1 MTASANSADKEAIV
15 ARRKLDGSNP
25 VTNTSKDGS
34 TRREMLVHGSKVAA
48 GLGIAALLDNLGTF
62 TRKSYGMERTT
73 NLLDSLTP
81 ARTALLVI
89 DMQRDFLLPEGY
101 AAQAGLD
108 IAPLVAAIRPIEKLL
123 AVGRK
128 AGLLIVHTREGHVPD
143 LSDCP
148 PYKLERSRRAGAE
161 IGSKGPLGRLL
172 VRGEAGHDF
181 VEALRPLEQ
190 EIVIDKP
197 GYSAFVHTGLQQM
210 LTKRGI
216 ETLILTGVTTEVC
229 VSSTLRTAIDLGYRC
244 ITVSDACAS
253 GNPDLH
259 KAVLAMIGV
268 EGGIFG
274 EITTTA
280 EVIERLAP

>member
-1 MTASANSADKEAIV
+1 MATK
-15 ARRKLDGSNP
+15 KLDEESPLVN
-25 VTNTSKDGS
+25 TNEVGPS
-34 TRREMLVHGSKVAA
+34 RREVLVHGSKVAA
-48 GLGIAALLDNLGTF
+48 SIGIAALLGALGTF
-62 TRKSYGMERTT
+62 PRESYGMGRSTMR
-73 NLLDSLTP
+73 LLDSLTP

-108 IAPLVAAIRPIEKLL
+108 IAPLVATIRPIEKLL

-128 AGLLIVHTREGHVPD
+128 AGLLIVHTREGHLPD

-161 IGSKGPLGRLL
+161 IGSKGPFGRLL
-172 VRGEAGHDF
+172 VRGEVGHDF

-197 GYSAFVHTGLQQM
+197 GYSAFAHTGLQQV

-229 VSSTLRTAIDLGYRC
+229 VSSTLREAIDLGYRC

-259 KAVLAMIGV
+259 KASLAMIGV

-274 EITTTA
+274 QVVTTA
-280 EVIERLAP
+280 EVIERLVP

>member
-1 MTASANSADKEAIV
+1 MATK
-15 ARRKLDGSNP
+15 KLDEKSP
-25 VTNTSKDGS
+25 VVNMSEAGPS
-34 TRREMLVHGSKVAA
+34 RREILAHGSKVVASI
-48 GLGIAALLDNLGTF
+48 GVAALLGNLGTF
-62 TRKSYGMERTT
+62 QRESYGMDRSTT
-73 NLLDSLTP
+73 SLLESLTP

-108 IAPLVAAIRPIEKLL
+108 IAPLVATIRPIEKLL

-128 AGLLIVHTREGHVPD
+128 AGLLIVHTREGHLPD

-172 VRGEAGHDF
+172 VRGEVGHDF

-190 EIVIDKP
+190 EIIIDKP
-197 GYSAFVHTGLQQM
+197 GYSAFAHTGLQQVLM
-210 LTKRGI
+210 KRGI

-229 VSSTLRTAIDLGYRC
+229 VSSTLRAAIDLGYRC

-259 KAVLAMIGV
+259 KASLAMIGV

-274 EITTTA
+274 QVVTTA
-280 EVIERLAP
+280 EVIERLVP

>member
-1 MTASANSADKEAIV
+1 MS
-15 ARRKLDGSNP
+15 
-25 VTNTSKDGS
+25 
-34 TRREMLVHGSKVAA
+34 
-48 GLGIAALLDNLGTF
+48 
-62 TRKSYGMERTT
+62 
-73 NLLDSLTP
+73 LLDSLTP

-108 IAPLVAAIRPIEKLL
+108 ITPLAATIRPIETLL
-123 AVGRK
+123 AVARK
-128 AGLLIVHTREGHVPD
+128 AGLLIVHTREGHLPD

-172 VRGEAGHDF
+172 VRGEVGHDF
-181 VEALRPLEQ
+181 VDPLRPLKS

-197 GYSAFVHTGLQQM
+197 GYSAFAHTGLQQM
-210 LTKRGI
+210 LAKRGI

-229 VSSTLRTAIDLGYRC
+229 VSSTLRAAIDLGYRC

-253 GNPDLH
+253 GNPDLQ
-259 KAVLAMIGV
+259 KASLAMIPV

-274 EITTTA
+274 ELATTP
-280 EVIERLAP
+280 EVVERFTS

>member
-1 MTASANSADKEAIV
+1 MRTKHLSTTDPIVVDEASTSGDGPS
-15 ARRKLDGSNP
+15 RRDILVQGS
-25 VTNTSKDGS
+25 
-34 TRREMLVHGSKVAA
+34 RIAA
-48 GLGIAALLDNLGTF
+48 GVGVAVLLGNIGLSPS
-62 TRKSYGMERTT
+62 KSYDMDRPTT
-73 NLLDSLTP
+73 SLLDSLTP

-108 IAPLVAAIRPIEKLL
+108 IAPLTATIRPIEKLL
-123 AVGRK
+123 AVGRV

-172 VRGEAGHDF
+172 VRGEVGHDF
-181 VEALRPLEQ
+181 VESLRPRAD

-197 GYSAFVHTGLQQM
+197 GYSAFSHTTLQQA

-216 ETLILTGVTTEVC
+216 ETLIITGVTTEVC
-229 VSSTLRTAIDLGYRC
+229 VSSTLRSAVDLGYRC
-244 ITVSDACAS
+244 ISVSDACAS
-253 GNPDLH
+253 GDPTLH
-259 KAVLAMIGV
+259 KAALAMIGV

-274 EITTTA
+274 EVVTTA
-280 EVIERLAP
+280 QVVERFAQ

>member
-1 MTASANSADKEAIV
+1 MPKELNEAGRLV
-15 ARRKLDGSNP
+15 
-25 VTNTSKDGS
+25 NTSEAGAS
-34 TRREMLVHGSKVAA
+34 RREILVHGSKVAVSM
-48 GLGIAALLDNLGTF
+48 GISALLGNLGVF
-62 TRKSYGMERTT
+62 QGRSYGMERSTT
-73 NLLDSLTP
+73 SLLDSLIP
-81 ARTALLVI
+81 ARAALLVI

-108 IAPLVAAIRPIEKLL
+108 IAPLAATIRPIGKLL
-123 AVGRK
+123 AAGRR
-128 AGLLIVHTREGHVPD
+128 AGLLIVHTREGHLPD

-172 VRGEAGHDF
+172 VRGELGHDF
-181 VEALRPLEQ
+181 VEALRPLEH
-190 EIVIDKP
+190 EIIIDKP
-197 GYSAFVHTGLQQM
+197 GYSAFAHTGLQQV

-229 VSSTLRTAIDLGYRC
+229 VSSTLRAAIDLGYRC

-253 GNPDLH
+253 GDPDLH
-259 KAVLAMIGV
+259 KASLAMIGV

-274 EITTTA
+274 EVATTTH
-280 EVIERLAP
+280 VVERFAR

>member
-1 MTASANSADKEAIV
+1 MVTKTPDEASPFGTDGDDTNEADP
-15 ARRKLDGSNP
+15 S
-25 VTNTSKDGS
+25 
-34 TRREMLVHGSKVAA
+34 RREILVRGSKVAVGI
-48 GLGIAALLDNLGTF
+48 GLAALLGNVGAF
-62 TRKSYGMERTT
+62 PRKSYGMDRSTIS
-73 NLLDSLTP
+73 LLDSLTP

-108 IAPLVAAIRPIEKLL
+108 IAPLVATIRPIEKLL

-128 AGLLIVHTREGHVPD
+128 AGLLIVHTREGHLPD

-172 VRGEAGHDF
+172 VRGEVGHDF
-181 VEALRPLEQ
+181 VQTVRPLEQ

-197 GYSAFVHTGLQQM
+197 GYSAFAHTGLHQV
-210 LTKRGI
+210 LTRRGI
-216 ETLILTGVTTEVC
+216 ETLIMTGVTTEVC
-229 VSSTLRTAIDLGYRC
+229 VSSTLRAAVDLGYRC
-244 ITVSDACAS
+244 ITVGDACAS
-253 GNPDLH
+253 GDPALH
-259 KAVLAMIGV
+259 KAALAMIAV

-274 EITTTA
+274 EIATTA
-280 EVIERLAP
+280 EIVERFTR

>member
-1 MTASANSADKEAIV
+1 MATKKPNKETLVVPDRGDKSEADP
-15 ARRKLDGSNP
+15 S
-25 VTNTSKDGS
+25 
-34 TRREMLVHGSKVAA
+34 RREILVHGSKVVA
-48 GLGIAALLDNLGTF
+48 GIGVAALLGNLRTF
-62 TRKSYGMERTT
+62 SRESYGMDRSAMS
-73 NLLDSLTP
+73 LLDSLTP
-81 ARTALLVI
+81 SRTALLVI

-108 IAPLVAAIRPIEKLL
+108 IAPLIATIRPIEKLL

-128 AGLLIVHTREGHVPD
+128 AGLLIVHTREGHLPD

-172 VRGEAGHDF
+172 VRGEFGHDF
-181 VEALRPLEQ
+181 VEALRPQEQ

-197 GYSAFVHTGLQQM
+197 GYSAFAHTGLQQV
-210 LTKRGI
+210 LTKRSI

-229 VSSTLRTAIDLGYRC
+229 VSSTLRAAIDLGYRC

-259 KAVLAMIGV
+259 KAALAMISV
-268 EGGIFG
+268 EGGILG
-274 EITTTA
+274 EIATTTK
-280 EVIERLAP
+280 VIERLVP

>member
-172 VRGEAGHDF
+172 VRGEPGHDF

>member
-108 IAPLVAAIRPIEKLL
+108 IALLVAAIRPIEKLL

-172 VRGEAGHDF
+172 VRGEPGHDF
-181 VEALRPLEQ
+181 VEALRPLER

>member
-1 MTASANSADKEAIV
+1 MATKKLNRASPVATGRDDMNEA
-15 ARRKLDGSNP
+15 SP
-25 VTNTSKDGS
+25 S
-34 TRREMLVHGSKVAA
+34 RREILVHGSKVVASIGA
-48 GLGIAALLDNLGTF
+48 SALLGNLGIF
-62 TRKSYGMERTT
+62 SRESYGMDRSTMS
-73 NLLDSLTP
+73 LLDSLTP

-108 IAPLVAAIRPIEKLL
+108 IAPLAATIRPIEKLL
-123 AVGRK
+123 TVGRK

-148 PYKLERSRRAGAE
+148 QYKLERSRRAGAE

-172 VRGEAGHDF
+172 VRGEFGHDF
-181 VEALRPLEQ
+181 VDALRPLEQ

-197 GYSAFVHTGLQQM
+197 GYSAFAHTGLQQVLM
-210 LTKRGI
+210 KRSI
-216 ETLILTGVTTEVC
+216 KTLILTGVTTEVC
-229 VSSTLRTAIDLGYRC
+229 VSSTLRAAIDLGYRC

-259 KAVLAMIGV
+259 KAALAMIGV
-268 EGGIFG
+268 EGGILG
-274 EITTTA
+274 EVATTT
-280 EVIERLAP
+280 EVVERLAP

>member
-1 MTASANSADKEAIV
+1 MTDSANKEADHGDEELNEASLV
-15 ARRKLDGSNP
+15 
-25 VTNTSKDGS
+25 VNTSEAGPS
-34 TRREMLVHGSKVAA
+34 RREILLHGSKVMASI
-48 GLGIAALLDNLGTF
+48 GVAALLGNPGTF
-62 TRKSYGMERTT
+62 SRESYVMDRSAMS
-73 NLLDSLTP
+73 LLDSLTP
-81 ARTALLVI
+81 VRTALLVI

-108 IAPLVAAIRPIEKLL
+108 IAPLVATIRPIEKLL

-128 AGLLIVHTREGHVPD
+128 AGLLIVHTREGHAPD

-172 VRGEAGHDF
+172 VRGEVGHDF

-197 GYSAFVHTGLQQM
+197 GYSAFTHTGLQQA
-210 LTKRGI
+210 LAKRGI

-229 VSSTLRTAIDLGYRC
+229 VSSTLRAAIDFGYRC

-253 GNPDLH
+253 SDLVLH
-259 KAVLAMIGV
+259 KASLAMIGV

-274 EITTTA
+274 EVATTS
-280 EVIERLAP
+280 EVIERFTR

>member
-161 IGSKGPLGRLL
+161 IGSNGPLGRLL

-253 GNPDLH
+253 GNPALH
-259 KAVLAMIGV
+259 KAALAMIGV

>member
-1 MTASANSADKEAIV
+1 MAAKE
-15 ARRKLDGSNP
+15 LDGENP
-25 VTNTSKDGS
+25 VVNTNETGPSRRDILIQGS
-34 TRREMLVHGSKVAA
+34 RMAA
-48 GLGIAALLDNLGTF
+48 GMGMVTLLGNFGVFCGKASGMDRSTMSLLDA
-62 TRKSYGMERTT
+62 
-73 NLLDSLTP
+73 LTP

-108 IAPLVAAIRPIEKLL
+108 ITPLVATIRPIAKLL

-128 AGLLIVHTREGHVPD
+128 AGLLIVHTREGHLPD

-172 VRGEAGHDF
+172 VRGEVGHDF
-181 VEALRPLEQ
+181 VEALRPLER
-190 EIVIDKP
+190 EIVVDKP
-197 GYSAFVHTGLQQM
+197 GYSAFAHTGLQHV

-229 VSSTLRTAIDLGYRC
+229 VSSTLRAAVDLGYRC

-253 GNPDLH
+253 GDPDLH
-259 KAVLAMIGV
+259 KASLAMIGV

-274 EITTTA
+274 EVTTTA
-280 EVIERLAP
+280 EVVERFTR